1 MSTPEPTSTSSSRGR
16 RSPGPER
23 QGLAFGLG
31 AYGLW
36 GLIPIYFKTVAT
48 PPVELLSHRVVWA
61 LAMLLLVCLRQ
72 SLFVEV
78 KDAFRSRRNLAL
90 LCGSTLLIAANWL
103 VYIWAVVN
111 GRVVEGS
118 LGYFMTPL
126 VNVLLGVV
134 ILKERLDR
142 PVIAA
147 LAVAAA
153 GVVWLSFQ
161 SGRPPWISLSL
172 ALTFGLYGLVR
183 KLVRVGAVAGLTVE
197 TALLFPL
204 ALAYL
209 VHGGREGALVFLSG
223 SAGHDLA
230 LVLAGPIT
238 AIPLL
243 LFAGAARRLPL
254 TTLGFLQYLAPTLQF
269 LVATLLFREP
279 FSRAQAV
286 GFGLVWAAILIFA
299 FHTLRG
305 GAEEPVMEP
314 E

>member
-1 MSTPEPTSTSSSRGR
+1 MSTPEPAPLPSSRSQRSASPDR
-16 RSPGPER
+16 R
-23 QGLAFGLG
+23 GLVYGLG

-36 GLIPIYFKTVAT
+36 GLIPIYFKAVAT

-72 SLFVEV
+72 SLFGEV
-78 KDAFRSRRNLAL
+78 RAAFRSRRSLAL

-111 GRVVEGS
+111 GRIVEGS

-147 LAVAAA
+147 LLVAAC
-153 GVVWLSFQ
+153 GVLWLSFQ
-161 SGRPPWISLSL
+161 AGRPPWISLSL
-172 ALTFGLYGLVR
+172 AATFGLYGLLR

-209 VHGGREGALVFLSG
+209 VSAERRGALVFLSG
-223 SAGHDLA
+223 SLGHDLA

-254 TTLGFLQYLAPTLQF
+254 TSLGFLQYLAPTLQF
-269 LVATLLFREP
+269 LVATILYREP
-279 FSRAQAV
+279 FTQAQAT

-299 FHTLRG
+299 FHTLRR